1 MLALELEKSTVKA
14 FMGQILRED
23 IFDTFEVRSIEIAT
37 ATRMNIDGQLL
48 PETEDVTEDKKPGF
62 STWEVLRPLVYAVI
76 KTSLKP
82 KYVKI
87 VFSYKTNEAYE
98 IHSNAAALF
107 LNLAY
112 ENDTVHFT
120 TGTAQKEFLFEKS
133 LDIAWDEWVKNFF
146 ASNGLAVSDR
156 E

>member
-1 MLALELEKSTVKA
+1 MLALELEKSAVKA

-23 IFDTFEVRSIEIAT
+23 IFDMFEVRSIEIAT
-37 ATRMNIDGQLL
+37 ATRMNIDGQLTL
-48 PETEDVTEDKKPGF
+48 EAEESVEDKKPGF
-62 STWEVLRPLVYAVI
+62 STWEALRPLVYAVI
-76 KTSLKP
+76 KTSPKP

-87 VFSYKTNEAYE
+87 VFSYMANEACE

-107 LNLAY
+107 LNLTY
-112 ENDTVHFT
+112 ENDAVYFT
-120 TGTAQKEFLFEKS
+120 TGTAQREFLFEKS

-146 ASNGLAVSDR
+146 VGNGLAVSDR